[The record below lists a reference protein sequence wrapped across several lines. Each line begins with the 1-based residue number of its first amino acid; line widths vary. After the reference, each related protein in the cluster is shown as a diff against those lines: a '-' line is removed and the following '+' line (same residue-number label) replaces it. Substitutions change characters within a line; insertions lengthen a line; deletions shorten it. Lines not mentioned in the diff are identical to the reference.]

1 MMAALRSQLTVCEQY
16 DRSAIISNGLQYEY
30 RIAVISNNVLEIQL
44 SIQIEY
50 QNLGPELG

>member
-1 MMAALRSQLTVCEQY
+1 MMAALRSQLTVCERY

-30 RIAVISNNVLEIQL
+30 RIAVIHNNVLEIQL